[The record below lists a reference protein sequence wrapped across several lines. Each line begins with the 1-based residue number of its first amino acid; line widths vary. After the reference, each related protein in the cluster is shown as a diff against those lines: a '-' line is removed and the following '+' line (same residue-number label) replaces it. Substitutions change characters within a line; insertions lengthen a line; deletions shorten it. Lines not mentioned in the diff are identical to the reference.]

1 MEVFIMLRIL
11 TIVELIL
18 VSVFGYQLWDG
29 TNMTVF
35 IMSGLWSAI
44 LGCLLMVAFNDPEK
58 EEA

>member
-1 MEVFIMLRIL
+1 MLRIL

-18 VSVFGYQLWDG
+18 VSVFGYQLWYG
-29 TNMTVF
+29 TNMTAF
-35 IMSGLWSAI
+35 IMSGLGSAI